1 MKKIVVLTAL
11 SLFFTFGSSALAKD
25 GKVKNKTMK
34 TKAHECAMFTK
45 NAKKARKLYTDNKS
59 LAVKEFDQVK
69 ALKSDQKR
77 MPANAKMAKQV
88 VDRKINSLS
97 KAKRQHLMNSLKY
110 LEQHIQYVKAAKRS
124 CAFHK
129 VKIKRTIKKEK
140 NYRGQ
145 DIDKYL
151 TVASQ

>member
-1 MKKIVVLTAL
+1 MKKIVVLLTL
-11 SLFFTFGSSALAKD
+11 SFFFTFSSSAMATEAKI
-25 GKVKNKTMK
+25 KNKTMK

-69 ALKSDQKR
+69 ALQSDQKR

-88 VDRKINSLS
+88 VDRKIDSLS

-110 LEQHIQYVKAAKRS
+110 LEKHIQYVKAAKRS

-129 VKIKRTIKKEK
+129 VKVKNPIKKERK
-140 NYRGQ
+140 YRGQ